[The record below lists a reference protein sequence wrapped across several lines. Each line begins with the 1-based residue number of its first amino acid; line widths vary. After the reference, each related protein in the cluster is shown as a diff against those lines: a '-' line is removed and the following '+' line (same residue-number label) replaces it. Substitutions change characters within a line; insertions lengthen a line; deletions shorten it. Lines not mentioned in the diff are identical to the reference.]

1 MFQELCQVNLII
13 DNNQFGLLMICLRD
27 DYKISRFCLNKTDFV
42 AKDEKKS

>member
-13 DNNQFGLLMICLRD
+13 DNNQFGLLMICLRGN
-27 DYKISRFCLNKTDFV
+27 YKMFCFGLNKTDFV